1 MFKNAVEIFD
11 IFGFRIRIDPSWLL
25 IAALVVWSLSV
36 NYFPQVVSGLSR
48 SDYISLS
55 VVTMLGMF
63 ASLIF
68 HELSHSLVARR
79 FGLGVGG
86 ITLFIFGGV
95 AELEQEPRD
104 AKSEFWIAIAGPVAS
119 LFLAGVAYFI
129 LYLIGRDHAAST
141 LSAVI
146 NYLGMINVVLAAFN
160 LVPAFP
166 LDGGRIMRA
175 ALWRHSGDLLWS
187 TRIASRFGVAFGV
200 FLIAIGAL
208 SVFGG
213 ASIGGLWPILI
224 GFFLMS
230 ASSGSYQQLLVK
242 TMLRDHSLTALMT
255 RNPVTADP
263 DMSLDKL
270 VEQVMLGRNVSFV
283 PVVEGEHLLG
293 YVDTDTVQKI
303 DRENWSSTHL
313 CDIYIPTNSSNTV
326 SPEIQTDLLFEKM
339 AKEGRRKFLIAEQER
354 LLGVI
359 SLADLMTFLA
369 IRQGL
374 DNFADIKTG

>member
-1 MFKNAVEIFD
+1 MFRNAVEIFD

-25 IAALVVWSLSV
+25 IAALVVWSLSA
-36 NYFPQVVSGLSR
+36 NYFPQTVSGLTR
-48 SDYISLS
+48 SEYISLS
-55 VVTMLGMF
+55 VITMLGLF
-63 ASLIF
+63 ASLVF

-104 AKSEFWIAIAGPVAS
+104 AQSEFWIAIAGPLAS
-119 LFLAGVAYFI
+119 LFLAGFAYFL
-129 LYLIGRDHAAST
+129 LYLVSEDYTASS

-146 NYLGMINVVLAAFN
+146 NYLGMINVVLAVFN

-166 LDGGRIMRA
+166 LDGGRVMRA
-175 ALWRHSGDLLWS
+175 ALWRQSGDLLWS
-187 TRIASRFGVAFGV
+187 TRIASRFGVAFGII
-200 FLIAIGAL
+200 LIAMGAL

-230 ASSGSYQQLLVK
+230 ASSGSYQQLLIK
-242 TMLRDHSLTALMT
+242 TMLRDHSLSALMT

-263 DMSLDKL
+263 EINLDEL
-270 VEQVMLGRNVSFV
+270 VEDIMLGRNVSFV

-293 YVDTDTVQKI
+293 YVDTDTVRKI

-313 CDIYIPTNSSNTV
+313 SDIFIPSNNSNTIG
-326 SPEIQTDLLFEKM
+326 PDLQTDLLFEKM

-359 SLADLMTFLA
+359 SLSDLMAFLA

-374 DNFADIKTG
+374 GDPDNMRAG